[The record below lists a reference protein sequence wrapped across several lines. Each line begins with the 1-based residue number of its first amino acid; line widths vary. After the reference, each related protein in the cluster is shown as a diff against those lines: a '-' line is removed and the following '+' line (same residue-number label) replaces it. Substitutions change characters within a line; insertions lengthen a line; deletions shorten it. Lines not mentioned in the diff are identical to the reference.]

1 MSAPFALMAS
11 LQVLFSTGSMNGAYF
26 LAYVEQVLAPTLRK
40 GDIVFADNLPA
51 HKVVGVREAIEAAG
65 TTLRLLP
72 TYSPDFNPIE
82 LVFSKL
88 KAALRKG
95 AARTVTRL
103 LKLIARLAK
112 TLSPQECANYFVHA
126 GYGA

>member
-1 MSAPFALMAS
+1 MGPTSSPTSSKSWHRLCEKATLS
-11 LQVLFSTGSMNGAYF
+11 LPITCPPTRSRAYAKRLKRPERRCAF
-26 LAYVEQVLAPTLRK
+26 CPPTRQISITIEQ
-40 GDIVFADNLPA
+40 
-51 HKVVGVREAIEAAG
+51 
-65 TTLRLLP
+65 
-72 TYSPDFNPIE
+72 
-82 LVFSKL
+82 VFSKL

-103 LKLIARLAK
+103 LKLIGRLAK